1 MEYLALGIALLIGAV
16 LGIFIGIVI
25 GICRFKRAMK
35 EQSVGYLRIDRSE
48 PDEPARPFLELQG
61 STIESISR
69 KKFIVLKVVNENYLS
84 RD

>member
-1 MEYLALGIALLIGAV
+1 MEYLALGIALVVGIAIGV
-16 LGIFIGIVI
+16 FIGIFV
-25 GICRFKRAMK
+25 GMARMNRAVQ

-61 STIESISR
+61 ATIDSISR
-69 KKFIVLKVVNENYLS
+69 KKFIMLKVVNKNYLS